1 MSEDRTQAPSA
12 RTRSVARERG
22 IVPRCGELTA
32 AVGLLTGASLLGI
45 WGKPLWNGLRTAVVQ
60 TLRNPA
66 IGATPAEVSA
76 SLSRIIEP
84 VAPPFLGVVLGS
96 AIAMILAHQLQ
107 VRGYW
112 SPMLIVPDPER
123 LWGAFW
129 GRGFGERAI
138 RGVWSL
144 LRAATLAAAAI
155 GVVLSRRDQIG
166 ALAFSDFAATIASAF
181 DVVWHVAIA
190 LAAAALILGL
200 ADYALQVWRV
210 ETRLRQSPEEF
221 REDQK
226 AVDGDP
232 AVKARR
238 LRLARTWRVDSVHAI
253 VGASA
258 IITGNGDLTV
268 VLAGIPPSQVTI
280 RAVATGAAGRRLS
293 AAARRSGVAS
303 VHEPALARKLAR
315 RPPHPVPLPQSM
327 LKALETILNNY
338 VHT

>member
-32 AVGLLTGASLLGI
+32 AVGLLAAASLLGI
-45 WGKPLWNGLRTAVVQ
+45 WGKPLGNGLRSAVVQ
-60 TLRNPA
+60 SSRNPS
-66 IGATPAEVSA
+66 IGVTPAEVSA
-76 SLSRIIEP
+76 SLTRIFEP
-84 VAPPFLGVVLGS
+84 IVPPFMGIVLGT

-112 SPMLIVPDPER
+112 SPALILPDPQR
-123 LWGAFW
+123 LWGAFG

-138 RGVWSL
+138 RGVWSSA
-144 LRAATLAAAAI
+144 RAAALAAAAI
-155 GVVLSRRDQIG
+155 GVVLSRRDQIA
-166 ALAFSDFAATIASAF
+166 ALALSDFSTAIGSAF
-181 DVVWHVAIA
+181 EIVWRVSIA
-190 LAAAALILGL
+190 LAAASLILGL

-210 ETRLRQSPEEF
+210 EARLRQSPEEF

-253 VGASA
+253 LGASA
-258 IITGNGDLTV
+258 IVTGNGDLTV
-268 VLAGIPPSQVTI
+268 VLAGSPASRVTI

-293 AAARRSGVAS
+293 ESARGRGVAA

-315 RPPHPVPLPQSM
+315 RPPHPVPLPQSV
-327 LKALETILNNY
+327 LKDLKEIWKDQPDK
-338 VHT
+338 